1 MAKMTYEEKIYSDNL
16 TDKDKKI
23 LGYIE
28 EQWYLNGG
36 FTP

>member
-23 LGYIE
+23 LGY
-28 EQWYLNGG
+28 NKSRMK
-36 FTP
+36 